1 LLPADGN
8 DQSTDYPQL
17 IIRPGAELTR
27 MPRPTR
33 SFSQTHPQTVDASR
47 GTDQSGVKLYNERLV
62 LSLIRSHGSLSKTE
76 IARRT
81 GLSTQTSSVIM
92 KHLERDGLLVRE
104 EPMRG
109 KVGQPSIP
117 MSLNPEGAFSIGFK
131 FGRRSATFVLMDLV
145 GNVRRLQRTTY
156 AYPVPDE
163 LERFVRSAV
172 AETTAHLHQD
182 QATRV
187 CGLGIAVPF
196 QMWSWEAE
204 VGTPHEVVEAWRSYD
219 IRSEVQKLV
228 PWPVHLCNDA
238 TAACAAELAFGNPA
252 RYANFLYVF
261 FATLI
266 GGGVVL
272 DGSLYPGR
280 AGYAGSFGS
289 ILVPDSDSS
298 ENSAQRLI
306 RRASIYILENRLKSE
321 GKDPSILRRSPD
333 AWSELGA
340 TLDAWIEQATNSL
353 SMAIGSAIS
362 VIDFEAVVIDGA
374 FPNSVRSVLVEQTR
388 QKFGRMEMQGVAPV
402 QIVEGRIGSEA
413 SVLGAASLPLLAG
426 FSRDRDLLFR
436 VDA

>member
-1 LLPADGN
+1 MPLP
-8 DQSTDYPQL
+8 S
-17 IIRPGAELTR
+17 R
-27 MPRPTR
+27 
-33 SFSQTHPQTVDASR
+33 FFFQTHPQTVDTSR
-47 GTDQSGVKLYNERLV
+47 GTDQSGVKLYNQRLV

-104 EPMRG
+104 KPIRG

-117 MSLNPEGAFSIGFK
+117 MSLNPEGAFAIGIK
-131 FGRRSATFVLMDLV
+131 FGRRSATCVLMDLI
-145 GNVRRLQRTTY
+145 GNVRRLRRTTY
-156 AYPVPDE
+156 AYPVPDG
-163 LERFVRSAV
+163 LERFVRSGV
-172 AETTAHLHQD
+172 AEIKEHLD
-182 QATRV
+182 EAQATRI

-196 QMWSWEAE
+196 QMWSWETE
-204 VGTPHEVVEAWRSYD
+204 VGTPPEVVETWRSYD
-219 IRSEVQKLV
+219 IKSEVEKLV

-238 TAACAAELAFGNPA
+238 TAACAAELAFGNRA

-280 AGYAGSFGS
+280 AGYAGSIGS
-289 ILVPDSDSS
+289 VLVPDSASAEDF
-298 ENSAQRLI
+298 AQRLI

-321 GKDPSILRRSPD
+321 GQDPSVLRQSPD
-333 AWSELGA
+333 DWSGLG
-340 TLDAWIEQATNSL
+340 TPLDAWIEQATQSL

-362 VIDFEAVVIDGA
+362 VIDFEAIIIDGA
-374 FPNSVRSVLVEQTR
+374 FPVSVRSVVVERTR
-388 QKFGRMEMQGVAPV
+388 EKFGRLEMPGVAPV
-402 QIVEGRIGSEA
+402 EIVEGRIGSEA

-426 FSRDRDLLFR
+426 FSRNLLLR
-436 VDA
+436 VGA

>member
-1 LLPADGN
+1 M
-8 DQSTDYPQL
+8 
-17 IIRPGAELTR
+17 RPGAELKR

-33 SFSQTHPQTVDASR
+33 SFSQSHPQTVDTSR

-131 FGRRSATFVLMDLV
+131 FGRRSASFVLMDLV
-145 GNVRRLQRTTY
+145 GKVRRLQRTTY
-156 AYPVPDE
+156 AYPVPGE
-163 LERFVRSAV
+163 LERFVRSGL
-172 AETTAHLHQD
+172 AEITGYLD
-182 QATRV
+182 QNQAARV

-196 QMWSWEAE
+196 QMWSWKAE
-204 VGTPHEVVEAWRSYD
+204 IGTPHEVVEAWRTYD
-219 IRSEVQKLV
+219 IKSEIEKLV

-238 TAACAAELAFGNPA
+238 TAACAAELAFGNRA
-252 RYANFLYVF
+252 RYANFFYVF

-298 ENSAQRLI
+298 AQRLI
-306 RRASIYILENRLKSE
+306 RRASIYLLENRLQNE
-321 GKDPSILRRSPD
+321 GKDSSALRKSPEG
-333 AWSELGA
+333 WNGLGPA
-340 TLDAWIEQATNSL
+340 LDAWIEQATDSL

-374 FPNSVRSVLVEQTR
+374 CPNWVRSALVERTR
-388 QKFGRMEMQGVAPV
+388 EKFKKMEMQGVAPV
-402 QIVEGRIGSEA
+402 EIVEGQIGSEA

-436 VDA
+436 VGA

>member
-1 LLPADGN
+1 
-8 DQSTDYPQL
+8 
-17 IIRPGAELTR
+17 
-27 MPRPTR
+27 MPRPTP
-33 SFSQTHPQTVDASR
+33 SFSQSQAQTVDTSR

-62 LSLIRSHGSLSKTE
+62 LSLIRHHGSLSKTE

-92 KHLERDGLLVRE
+92 KHLERDGLLLRQ

-131 FGRRSATFVLMDLV
+131 FGRRSAAFVLMDLV
-145 GNVRRLQRTTY
+145 GNIRRLQHTTY

-163 LERFVRSAV
+163 LRRFVRSGV
-172 AETTAHLHQD
+172 AEVTGHLD
-182 QATRV
+182 GAQASRV

-219 IRSEVQKLV
+219 IKREVEKLV

-238 TAACAAELAFGNPA
+238 TAACAAELAFGN
-252 RYANFLYVF
+252 RGHYANFLYVF

-272 DGSLYPGR
+272 DGTLYPGR

-289 ILVPDSDSS
+289 VIVPDFDST
-298 ENSAQRLI
+298 EKSAQPLI
-306 RRASIYILENRLKSE
+306 RCASLYILENRLQSE
-321 GKDPSILRRSPD
+321 GKDPSILRSSPE
-333 AWSELGA
+333 AWSGLGA
-340 TLDAWIEQATNSL
+340 TLDRWIEQATDCL

-374 FPNSVRSVLVEQTR
+374 FPSSVRTLLVGRTR
-388 QKFGRMEMQGVAPV
+388 EKFERIEVQGVAPV
-402 QIVEGRIGSEA
+402 QIVEGHIGSEA

-426 FSRDRDLLFR
+426 FSRDRDILFR
-436 VDA
+436 VGA